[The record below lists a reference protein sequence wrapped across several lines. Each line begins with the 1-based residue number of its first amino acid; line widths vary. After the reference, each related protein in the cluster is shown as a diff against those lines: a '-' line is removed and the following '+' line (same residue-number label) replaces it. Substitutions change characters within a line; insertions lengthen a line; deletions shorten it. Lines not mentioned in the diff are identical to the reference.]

1 MRGTSKV
8 GLLALLL
15 LAACGCQKDD
25 ADRLARVAR
34 KAATKL
40 QPAGGGDRLT
50 CGLQAVRGSWDELAL
65 DARVA
70 TRLRWD
76 KVLAAAQIEVQAN
89 GGAVELKGKVAGEE
103 QRQRA
108 LELARATVGVERV
121 IDTLEVPAPE

>member
-1 MRGTSKV
+1 MRGTCKV
-8 GLLALLL
+8 GLLAVLV
-15 LAACGCQKDD
+15 LAACGCDKPD

-34 KAATKL
+34 KAAAKL

-89 GGAVELKGKVAGEE
+89 GGVVELKGKVAGEE